1 MIIPPAPALLA
12 WIPIVVSLFRQLSI
26 QWAIVVSFVTGF
38 LYLSQFEFEFP
49 LLIPGTRMAITTYA
63 VFLGIILFNAEAKRL
78 FSFRLSWFDL
88 PMIVWWICPF
98 ISSISN
104 DLGIFDGLKELGA
117 QTIIWVLPYL
127 LGRIYLRDLEG
138 LRKLCLGMIVGTL
151 SYMPLCWIEM
161 RLSPILHQT
170 VYGFDGSGGRIGQ
183 NVIEGVGYRPIVFQ
197 AHGLVVGAWFMS
209 AAVISVWLWK
219 SGTIHRLF
227 GLPFKWLAIAI
238 VVQSFL
244 TRSLAA
250 TVFFCGG
257 VFIFF
262 VSKYLRNFLPLLAIS
277 FCILIYLHNGIS
289 GSLAKDGITAAVSG
303 VTSESKTE
311 SLQFRLNSE
320 DVLVDKANQR
330 MWFGWGGN
338 GRNRVIDQRG
348 YEYVTDSLWIIV
360 YGTRGLTGLVSITL
374 VFLLP
379 SLLLIFY
386 FPTAAWHHRRLAPVA
401 ALSVVLALNMADA
414 LLNAFP
420 HPLLTISAGGIL
432 GLFADHT
439 QSRTVGVA
447 LSAVDP
453 PALATSAIAP
463 LPQRSSAK

>member
-1 MIIPPAPALLA
+1 MIIPPAPALLV
-12 WIPIVVSLFRQLSI
+12 WVPIVINLFRQLSI

-49 LLIPGTRMAITTYA
+49 LLIPGTRMAFTTYA
-63 VFLGIILFNAEAKRL
+63 AFLGIILFNAEAKRL

-88 PMIVWWICPF
+88 PMIIWWICPF

-104 DLGIFDGLKELGA
+104 DLGIANGLKELTS
-117 QTIIWVLPYL
+117 QTITWVLPYL

-138 LRKLCLGMIVGTL
+138 LRKLTIGIIVGTL
-151 SYMPLCWIEM
+151 SYIPLCWIEM

-170 VYGFDGSGGRIGQ
+170 IYGFDGSDGRIGQ

-197 AHGLVVGAWFMS
+197 EHGLVVGAWFMS
-209 AAVISVWLWK
+209 AAVIGVWLWQ
-219 SGTIHRLF
+219 SGTVNRLF
-227 GLPFKWLAIAI
+227 GIPFKWMAIAI

-250 TVFFCGG
+250 TVFFCVGL
-257 VFIFF
+257 FIFCI
-262 VSKYLRNFLPLLAIS
+262 SKYLRNFLPLLGIA

-289 GSLAKDGITAAVSG
+289 GSLAKDGITAAVGG
-303 VTSESKTE
+303 VASESKTE

-320 DVLVDKANQR
+320 DVLVDKANQK
-330 MWFGWGGN
+330 MWFGWGGD
-338 GRNRVIDQRG
+338 GRNRVIDQTG
-348 YEYVTDSLWIIV
+348 YEYITDSLWIIV

-386 FPTAAWHHRRLAPVA
+386 FPTAAWHHRKLAPVA
-401 ALSVVLALNMADA
+401 ALSVILALNMADA

-432 GLFADHT
+432 GLFADNVEYKSLGISLNSEVMRGT
-439 QSRTVGVA
+439 
-447 LSAVDP
+447 
-453 PALATSAIAP
+453 
-463 LPQRSSAK
+463 